1 MPDLLFD
8 ASSLVKALKLGRV
21 ELLYRSYAQWLTFYE
36 VLNAVWKEVYL
47 SKTISAGRAVELARL
62 LNRVTRF
69 MRVLSVEGLEEEV
82 LRTAID
88 LGLTAYDSSYVVLAQ
103 KFDLK
108 LVTEDEELK
117 AKARKLVKCASV
129 EELMETG

>member
-8 ASSLVKALKLGRV
+8 ASSLVKVLKLGRV
-21 ELLYRSYAQWLTFYE
+21 ELLYRSYVQWLTLYE
-36 VLNAVWKEVYL
+36 VLNAVWKELYL
-47 SKTISAGRAVELARL
+47 SKTIPAGRAVELARL

-69 MRVLSVEGLEEEV
+69 MRVLSVEGLEEV
-82 LRTAID
+82 LRAAID

-117 AKARKLVKCASV
+117 AKARKLVKCVSV
-129 EELMETG
+129 EELLETG

>member
-62 LNRVTRF
+62 LNRVARF
-69 MRVLSVEGLEEEV
+69 MRVLSVEGLEEE

-88 LGLTAYDSSYVVLAQ
+88 LGITAYDSSYVVLAQ

>member
-1 MPDLLFD
+1 L
-8 ASSLVKALKLGRV
+8 SY
-21 ELLYRSYAQWLTFYE
+21 YRSYAQWLTFYE
-36 VLNAVWKEVYL
+36 VLNAVWEEVYL

-62 LNRVTRF
+62 LNRVARF

-103 KFDLK
+103 KFNLK
-108 LVTEDEELK
+108 LVTEDKELK
-117 AKARKLVKCASV
+117 ARVRKLVKCASV
-129 EELMETG
+129 KELLETG

>member
-1 MPDLLFD
+1 M
-8 ASSLVKALKLGRV
+8 
-21 ELLYRSYAQWLTFYE
+21 TFYE

-62 LNRVTRF
+62 LNRVARF

-82 LRTAID
+82 LRAAIE

-103 KFDLK
+103 KFNLK

-129 EELMETG
+129 EELLEAG

>member
-8 ASSLVKALKLGRV
+8 ASSLVKTLKLGRV
-21 ELLYRSYAQWLTFYE
+21 ELLYRSYVQWLTFYE
-36 VLNAVWKEVYL
+36 VLNAVWKEFYL
-47 SKTISAGRAVELARL
+47 SKTIPAGRAVEFARL
-62 LNRVTRF
+62 LNRAARF

-88 LGLTAYDSSYVVLAQ
+88 LGLTAYDSSYVVLAR

-108 LVTEDEELK
+108 LVTEDEKLK
-117 AKARKLVKCASV
+117 AKARKLVKCTSV
-129 EELMETG
+129 EELLETG

>member
-47 SKTISAGRAVELARL
+47 SKTISAGRARATFLINRFFQRMRQNRFVRALGGAFSIAARVFSILFFNFPFRKDYFLASQHRIYKPPP
-62 LNRVTRF
+62 RFPTREP
-69 MRVLSVEGLEEEV
+69 RGK
-82 LRTAID
+82 R
-88 LGLTAYDSSYVVLAQ
+88 G
-103 KFDLK
+103 
-108 LVTEDEELK
+108 
-117 AKARKLVKCASV
+117 
-129 EELMETG
+129 

>member
-1 MPDLLFD
+1 
-8 ASSLVKALKLGRV
+8 V
-21 ELLYRSYAQWLTFYE
+21 ELLYRSYVQWLTLYE
-36 VLNAVWKEVYL
+36 VLNAVWKELYL
-47 SKTISAGRAVELARL
+47 SKMIPAGRAVELARL
-62 LNRVTRF
+62 LNRVVRF
-69 MRVLSVEGLEEEV
+69 MRVLSVEGLEEV

-103 KFDLK
+103 KFNLK

>member
-21 ELLYRSYAQWLTFYE
+21 ELLYARAWLTFYE

-62 LNRVTRF
+62 LNRVARF

-88 LGLTAYDSSYVVLAQ
+88 LGLTAYDSSYVVLAR
-103 KFDLK
+103 KFNLK

>member
-8 ASSLVKALKLGRV
+8 ASSLVKVLKLGRV
-21 ELLYRSYAQWLTFYE
+21 ELLYRSYVQWLTLYE
-36 VLNAVWKEVYL
+36 VLNAVWKELYL
-47 SKTISAGRAVELARL
+47 SKTIPAGRAVELARL

-117 AKARKLVKCASV
+117 AKARKLVKCVSV
-129 EELMETG
+129 EELLETG